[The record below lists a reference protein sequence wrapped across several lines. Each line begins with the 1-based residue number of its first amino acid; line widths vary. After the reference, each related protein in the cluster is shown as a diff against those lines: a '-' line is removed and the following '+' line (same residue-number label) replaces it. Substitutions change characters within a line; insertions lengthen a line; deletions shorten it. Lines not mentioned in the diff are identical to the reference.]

1 MSSDELKHRRIAN
14 GLREAIADGRYPVGA
29 RLPSESRLVAQHG
42 VSRPTVTRA
51 LDDLAAAGLI
61 ERRAGSGSYVLRTS
75 ARTAPERRFG
85 LLLPGLRRTEILERI
100 RGELAAAARSLG
112 ADLTWGGPEALGAEA
127 DPDLGGAQEACAAFV
142 ADRVD
147 GVFFAPFELIPHREQ
162 ANGGI
167 AGGLRAAGIPVVLL
181 DRDLGPFPKRS
192 DFDLVGID
200 NMAAGYRLAEH
211 VLRLGCDRVAF
222 VARPHSAPTVD
233 ARIHGVRAALANH
246 HVEPDPRWV
255 HLGEPTDVRFVRR
268 LMAGRR
274 WDVLLCAND
283 HTAFELMGT
292 LAREGFR
299 VPKDVRIAGF
309 DDVHFA
315 TRGAT
320 PLTTIHQPCRD
331 IARVAFRAM
340 LDRLADPSLPAR
352 CQLLAPSL
360 VLRDSCGA
368 YRPGGAAGATPP
380 SAARRPARGPR

>member
-1 MSSDELKHRRIAN
+1 MGSDELKHRRIAN
-14 GLREAIADGRYPVGA
+14 ALREAIEDGRHPVGS
-29 RLPSESRLVAQHG
+29 RLPSESRLVALHG
-42 VSRPTVTRA
+42 VSRPTVIRA
-51 LDDLAAAGLI
+51 LDELASAGLI
-61 ERRAGSGSYVLRTS
+61 ERRVGSGSYVLRT
-75 ARTAPERRFG
+75 TAKSSPERRFG
-85 LLLPGLRRTEILERI
+85 LLLPGFRRTEILGRI
-100 RGELAAAARSLG
+100 RGELAAAARSHGAALAWGGPDPSAEG
-112 ADLTWGGPEALGAEA
+112 ADL
-127 DPDLGGAQEACAAFV
+127 DLPAAREACSAFV
-142 ADRVD
+142 SDRVD
-147 GVFFAPFELIPHREQ
+147 GVFFAPFELIPDREE
-162 ANGGI
+162 ANGRI
-167 AGGLRAAGIPVVLL
+167 AGELRAAGIPVVLL

-211 VLRLGCDRVAF
+211 VLKLGCERVAF

-246 HVEPDPRWV
+246 RVEADPRWV
-255 HLGEPTDVRFVRR
+255 HLGDPNDVRFVRR

-299 VPKDVRIAGF
+299 VPKDVRMAGF

-315 TRGAT
+315 TRGPT

-331 IARVAFRAM
+331 IALVALRAM
-340 LDRLADPSLPAR
+340 LDRMADPSLPAR
-352 CQLLAPSL
+352 CQLLAPTL

-368 YRPGGAAGATPP
+368 YQGSGGSGAFTPG
-380 SAARRPARGPR
+380 S